1 MKRKYKVM
9 CHQVEQLS
17 EEIREK
23 DNILK
28 KDTLEHERKVKH
40 TEQCKESVSK
50 ARRKTRCK
58 NEQKKK
64 TEKLGN
70 LSRKFQTLNLRGS
83 LRGLHT

>member
-1 MKRKYKVM
+1 MIESQDEISEMKRKYKVM

-50 ARRKTRCK
+50 ARRKQDALQ
-58 NEQKKK
+58 E
-64 TEKLGN
+64 
-70 LSRKFQTLNLRGS
+70 
-83 LRGLHT
+83 